1 MRQSNHISDGAC
13 HEGQPTRPTKHR
25 VLPGETLEDIADRYG
40 LFTVELRQANDLW
53 TRSLVTG
60 ETLTI
65 PVPQPPQTPAA
76 KS

>member
-1 MRQSNHISDGAC
+1 MRQSNQILAKPRL
-13 HEGQPTRPTKHR
+13 EGQNARPTKHR
-25 VLPGETLEDIADRYG
+25 VLLGETLEDIADRYG

-53 TRSLVTG
+53 TRSIVTG

-65 PVPQPPQTPAA
+65 PVPRPPQNHAA